1 MVAVLPRPVRVL
13 AKAGLF
19 RHPLLGPFLRLMGG
33 VPVQRRLEAGDDP
46 HKNVEM
52 FAAVAAALHAG
63 GAILIFP
70 EGRTQPQPLLLP
82 LRTGAARILLQAEGA
97 RGGPGG
103 RVTLLPLGLVFH
115 DPGTFRSASVLVNV
129 GEPVMTADLVEM
141 AREASERAVRA
152 LTARLAQAIRAQIVE
167 AEDQHTL
174 HLLEVLE
181 TAWWEEAERRGETP
195 PGRRD
200 PAQSLA
206 WRQDVARGAA
216 RLAEP
221 EPARVAALRH
231 RLETYRARL
240 DEVGV
245 TSEQLGRP
253 HTVGVVI
260 RYVVQHGGWLAVGL
274 PLAAW
279 GTVCHFLPYWL
290 TDRAVQWIGAT
301 AEEEAT
307 DKIVGGSV
315 IYPVVWA
322 VEGWLVG
329 RGAGLAAAIAFA
341 LLLIPSGL
349 VALAWRDRLDQALRQ
364 ARAFVRFLTERDLHQ
379 RLMRQRQ
386 ALVEEFRALAARDAS
401 RGPAGLGT
409 RS

>member
-1 MVAVLPRPVRVL
+1 M
-13 AKAGLF
+13 
-19 RHPLLGPFLRLMGG
+19 
-33 VPVQRRLEAGDDP
+33 
-46 HKNVEM
+46 
-52 FAAVAAALHAG
+52 
-63 GAILIFP
+63 
-70 EGRTQPQPLLLP
+70 
-82 LRTGAARILLQAEGA
+82 
-97 RGGPGG
+97 
-103 RVTLLPLGLVFH
+103 TLLPVGLVFH

-195 PGRRD
+195 PGGRE

-216 RLAEP
+216 RLAER

-253 HTVGVVI
+253 YTVGVVI

-290 TDRAVQWIGAT
+290 TDRAVRWIGAT

-386 ALVEEFRALAARDAS
+386 ALVEEFRALAARGRQPRSGRPRDPQLRVAA
-401 RGPAGLGT
+401 RAGTCAWPPLRPARRPATGARRPVRAGWSGRPAARPGRR
-409 RS
+409 RSDGSA